1 MTAAVLSGDVQIG
14 FCGSESTVYLYNQ
27 GEKDYLVSFAALT
40 KRDGSFLVSR
50 EKIDD
55 FTVNDLKNKKVLG
68 GREGGMPAMTLEY
81 ALNTNGISSDLTD
94 IDTSVDFASMSGAF
108 IGGNGDFVT
117 LFEPTASELEKQGY
131 GHIVASVGQLG
142 GVVPYTAYNA
152 KKSYIKENPKVIEG
166 FTKAT
171 QKGLDYIHSHTAKEI
186 AEVIADYFPD
196 TSKND
201 LVDIVQRYIDNDSWF
216 DTTYITE
223 KDFDHIQDIIDN
235 AGKLDK
241 KAPYDKLVD
250 TTYSK
255 K

>member
-1 MTAAVLSGDVQIG
+1 
-14 FCGSESTVYLYNQ
+14 
-27 GEKDYLVSFAALT
+27 
-40 KRDGSFLVSR
+40 
-50 EKIDD
+50 
-55 FTVNDLKNKKVLG
+55 
-68 GREGGMPAMTLEY
+68 MTLEY
-81 ALNTNGISSDLTD
+81 ALNTNGISSDQTN

-117 LFEPTASELEKQGY
+117 LFEPTASELEKEGY
-131 GHIVASVGQLG
+131 GYIVTSVGQLG

-152 KKSYIKENPKVIEG
+152 KKSYIEDNPKVIEG

-171 QKGLDYIHSHTAKEI
+171 QKGLDYIHNHTAKEI

-196 TSKND
+196 TAKND

-223 KDFDHIQDIIDN
+223 EDFDHIQDIIDN

-250 TTYSK
+250 NTYSK

>member
-1 MTAAVLSGDVQIG
+1 
-14 FCGSESTVYLYNQ
+14 
-27 GEKDYLVSFAALT
+27 
-40 KRDGSFLVSR
+40 
-50 EKIDD
+50 
-55 FTVNDLKNKKVLG
+55 
-68 GREGGMPAMTLEY
+68 MTLEY
-81 ALNTNGISSDLTD
+81 ALNTNGISSDQTN

-117 LFEPTASELEKQGY
+117 LFEPTASELEKEGY
-131 GHIVASVGQLG
+131 GYIVTSVGQLG

-152 KKSYIKENPKVIEG
+152 KKSYIEDNPKVIEG

-171 QKGLDYIHSHTAKEI
+171 QKALDYIHNHTAKEI

-196 TSKND
+196 TAKND

-223 KDFDHIQDIIDN
+223 EDFDHIQDIIDN

-250 TTYSK
+250 NTYSK

>member
-1 MTAAVLSGDVQIG
+1 M
-14 FCGSESTVYLYNQ
+14 
-27 GEKDYLVSFAALT
+27 
-40 KRDGSFLVSR
+40 
-50 EKIDD
+50 
-55 FTVNDLKNKKVLG
+55 
-68 GREGGMPAMTLEY
+68 
-81 ALNTNGISSDLTD
+81 
-94 IDTSVDFASMSGAF
+94 
-108 IGGNGDFVT
+108 
-117 LFEPTASELEKQGY
+117 
-131 GHIVASVGQLG
+131 
-142 GVVPYTAYNA
+142 
-152 KKSYIKENPKVIEG
+152 
-166 FTKAT
+166 
-171 QKGLDYIHSHTAKEI
+171 
-186 AEVIADYFPD
+186 IADYFPD

>member
-27 GEKDYLVSFAALT
+27 GEKDYLVNFAALT

-50 EKIDD
+50 EKIDN
-55 FTVNDLKNKKVLG
+55 FSVNDLKGKKILG

-81 ALNTNGISSDLTD
+81 ALNSNGISSDDTN
-94 IDTSVDFASMSGAF
+94 IDTSVDFASMSGSF

-117 LFEPTASELEKQGY
+117 LFEPTASELEKEGY
-131 GHIVASVGQLG
+131 GYIVTSVGKLG

-152 KKSYIKENPKVIEG
+152 KKSYIEKNPKVIEG

-171 QKGLDYIHSHTAKEI
+171 QKGLDFVHNHSAKEI
-186 AEVIADYFPD
+186 ADVIADSFPD
-196 TSKND
+196 TAKND

-216 DTTYITE
+216 DTTYIAKE
-223 KDFDHIQDIIDN
+223 DFDHIQDIIDN

-241 KAPYDKLVD
+241 KAPYNKLVD
-250 TTYSK
+250 NTYSEK
-255 K
+255 